1 MAKCPDER
9 ESRRYMETAPLLP
22 AETLCLTGLQA
33 VRESRNRS
41 VIVDNFSSICFDL
54 DKAIALPRISATPYK
69 RELFMQITTLLHEA
83 QRSREALSSVNLG
96 SALQL
101 NRLGVFMPA
110 FRARVEERPLTPA
123 LIRQTH
129 SGLISYI
136 TGLDTHY
143 MQTFRRDINAKK
155 LIASH
160 KAECEVMALLT
171 RTGKPENFAYPAI
184 AREEASHARK
194 QHNHDFY
201 VLRGGRK
208 SAVQVKTSANGA
220 GYKNVAVI
228 QHYDI
233 LRAFKTD
240 PVSHQVTWNPRRDH
254 ADYEWPSPYRY
265 DQVLTGE
272 AASPL
277 AELLAEEQ
285 ELGSMM
291 PRDRKNVLNLATG
304 YVLSRMV

>member
-1 MAKCPDER
+1 MD
-9 ESRRYMETAPLLP
+9 TAPMLP
-22 AETLCLTGLQA
+22 AESLCLGGLQA

-41 VIVDNFSSICFDL
+41 VIIDNFSSICFDL
-54 DKAIALPRISATPYK
+54 DKAIALPQTTAAGYK
-69 RELFMQITTLLHEA
+69 RDLFLQITTLMHDA
-83 QRSREALSSVNLG
+83 QRSREGLSGANL
-96 SALQL
+96 SAALQL

-110 FRARVEERPLTPA
+110 FRSRVEGRPLSSA

-136 TGLDTHY
+136 HGLDSHY
-143 MQTFRRDINAKK
+143 VARFRRDLNAKK
-155 LIASH
+155 LIMSH

-171 RTGKPENFAYPAI
+171 RTGSPDRFPYPAI

-201 VLRGGRK
+201 ALRNRQK
-208 SAVQVKTSANGA
+208 SAVQVKTSANGS

-233 LRAFKTD
+233 LRAFKSD
-240 PVSHQVTWNPRRDH
+240 PTTHQVTWNPDRSH

-265 DQVLTGE
+265 EQVLSGE
-272 AASPL
+272 AVSPL
-277 AELLAEEQ
+277 AELLMDEQ
-285 ELGSMM
+285 ELGSML
-291 PRDRKNVLNLATG
+291 PRDKKNVLNLATG
-304 YVLSRMV
+304 YVLSRML